1 MCAKGLLM
9 ADVQT
14 RVQALLDRLVERDL
28 ERGLQVAAFLDGELI
43 VDAWAGIADPAT
55 GRPVDGETLFTV
67 WSAGKG
73 VAATVLHLL
82 AERGLLAYDAPIATY
97 WPEFGTNAK
106 QAITVRHAL
115 THTAGIPQLPDG
127 VSPTELLDWET
138 MCRRIADLAPLWPP
152 GTATGYHAMTYGWT
166 VGELARRVDGRPFA
180 TIVQQ
185 EICAPLEIDALFFG
199 IPDAVEPRVATLEEA
214 PTVGQPAAPATEL
227 STRVVPPWRHPAYAW
242 ANRPEVRRACL
253 PSSGAIMNARSLAR
267 HYAALAG
274 GQGNGK
280 PLLSP
285 ERIQVASEL
294 AIEAMDRVLG
304 VPVRRALGYHLGE
317 PLSSMSK
324 RSSAF
329 GHAGAGG
336 TIGFADPTYRFAF
349 ALTKNRMVNA
359 PPGEDAAYLVA
370 REVRGAL
377 HIPEAG

>member
-1 MCAKGLLM
+1 MHAKGVLM

-14 RVQALLDRLVERDL
+14 RIQALLDRLVERDV
-28 ERGLQVAAFLDGELI
+28 ERGLQVAAYLDGELI
-43 VDAWAGIADPAT
+43 VDAWAGIADPVT
-55 GRPVDGETLFTV
+55 GRLVDGETLFTV

-82 AERGLLAYDAPIATY
+82 AERGLLAYDASIATY

-106 QAITVRHAL
+106 QAITVRQAL
-115 THTAGIPQLPDG
+115 THTAGIPQIPDG

-152 GTATGYHAMTYGWT
+152 GTATGYHAMTYGWI

-185 EICAPLEIDALFFG
+185 AICAPLKIDALFFG
-199 IPDAVEPRVATLEEA
+199 IPDAVEPRVAVLEEA
-214 PTVGQPAAPATEL
+214 PPVGSPSAPVTEL
-227 STRVVPPWRHPAYAW
+227 SARVVPPWRHPGYTW

-274 GQGNGK
+274 GQGM
-280 PLLSP
+280 PLLSS
-285 ERIQVASEL
+285 ERIRVASEL
-294 AIEAMDRVLG
+294 AIEAVDRVLG

-317 PLSSMSK
+317 PLSAMGERVSV
-324 RSSAF
+324 F

-370 REVRGAL
+370 REVRAAL
-377 HIPEAG
+377 NIPEAG